1 MALPRVLAESL
12 EARSLFSGSLFSTV
26 GAEMTMSAPVAVA
39 DAPLEKVR
47 RARAA
52 MAGLQAKVAARVA
65 AATASVGPTAS
76 ALSVTLNVRLYGAL
90 GNGLTD
96 DAAAIQRAI
105 DAAGATVGGGSVY
118 LPAGT
123 YVVSSQILLAS
134 NTELVGD
141 PGRTTIRLRDG
152 SVNRRLIVGY
162 KVQNVA
168 LRNLV
173 IDANRQWTVAVNNAA
188 GEGTGAFF
196 SECDDVEVSNCT
208 VRNARWYGVWLSDT
222 SNSRVLNN
230 LVQDC
235 GVRGIFVAVNVL
247 GSRNNTV
254 SGNTVERI
262 DDTGQGAGSG
272 IAFAGSVAEGGIRAE
287 RFTISNNVTRNNGRC
302 GILVSGVR
310 DFTISGNTRHG
321 NKTHTVLGKGIQV
334 SEASDRGTIT
344 GNTCYDNRGGIDVD
358 VITPDHRVNFGDIT
372 IRDNTTHSNAVH
384 GIHINHTQRVNIDR
398 NNTYG
403 NDYGILL
410 NGRTSDTVIQR
421 NTVSDNRTSGIAL
434 TTEERQPTETGQWV
448 PGWILRTTIRSNR
461 IVRSGVGAQQ
471 NQIWHAGLMFIR
483 AHTVNAYGNVLEGNR
498 FQTYVDDAS
507 VGVRL

>member
-1 MALPRVLAESL
+1 MTVNV
-12 EARSLFSGSLFSTV
+12 RSFGAV
-26 GAEMTMSAPVAVA
+26 GNGVA
-39 DAPLEKVR
+39 DD
-47 RARAA
+47 
-52 MAGLQAKVAARVA
+52 
-65 AATASVGPTAS
+65 T
-76 ALSVTLNVRLYGAL
+76 
-90 GNGLTD
+90 
-96 DAAAIQRAI
+96 AAIQRVI
-105 DAAGATVGGGSVY
+105 DAAAVAPGVGVGGSIGSVY

-123 YVVSSQILLAS
+123 YTVSSQVVLAS

-141 PGRTTIRLRDG
+141 PGRTVIRLRDG
-152 SVNRRLIVGY
+152 AADRRLLVGY
-162 KVQNVA
+162 RVRNVT

-173 IDANRQWTVAVNNAA
+173 IDANRANTTSVNAYA
-188 GEGTGAFF
+188 GEGTGVFF
-196 SECDDVEVSNCT
+196 AESDNIEVSNSV

-235 GVRGIFVAVNVL
+235 GYRGIFFAANTQ

-262 DDTGQGAGSG
+262 DDNGQGAGSG
-272 IAFAGSVAEGGIRAE
+272 IAFAGSVDVGGVRAE
-287 RFTISNNVTRNNGRC
+287 RFTISNNVTRNNGRV

-310 DFTISGNTRHG
+310 DFTISGNTSHG
-321 NKTHTVLGKGIQV
+321 NKTHQILGKGIQV
-334 SEASDRGTIT
+334 SEASDRGLIA
-344 GNTCYDNRGGIDVD
+344 NNLAYDNRSGIDVD
-358 VITPDHRVNFGDIT
+358 VITLDHRVNFGDIT

-398 NNTYG
+398 NNSYG

-434 TTEERQPTETGQWV
+434 TTEERQPTETGRWI

-461 IVRSGVGAQQ
+461 IVRNGVGSQQ
-471 NQIWHAGLMFIR
+471 YQTWHAGLMFIR
-483 AHTVNAYGNVLEGNR
+483 AHTVNAYGNVLDGNHYPVYLDE
-498 FQTYVDDAS
+498 TS
-507 VGVRL
+507 VGVRGVSRR